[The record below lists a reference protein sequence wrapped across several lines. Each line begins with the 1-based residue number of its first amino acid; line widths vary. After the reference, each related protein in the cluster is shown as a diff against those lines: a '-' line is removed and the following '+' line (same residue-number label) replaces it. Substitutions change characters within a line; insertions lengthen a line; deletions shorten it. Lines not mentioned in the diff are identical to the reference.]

1 MLELNIRGLKYL
13 ILSATY
19 PSCSKAY
26 VTRNTNLFA
35 HAASS
40 VIDVSE
46 ANAYIDAGAD
56 VALLWIR
63 PEFHSSEQ
71 IFSTSAQV
79 SQFNQCSNNPIQKM
93 SFRIYRTISEMF
105 FQDVQAGLSPDRR
118 IGHINSP
125 ESGAK
130 PPFKPIYRL
139 SPSEQEEAKRQISG

>member
-1 MLELNIRGLKYL
+1 
-13 ILSATY
+13 
-19 PSCSKAY
+19 
-26 VTRNTNLFA
+26 
-35 HAASS
+35 
-40 VIDVSE
+40 
-46 ANAYIDAGAD
+46 
-56 VALLWIR
+56 
-63 PEFHSSEQ
+63 
-71 IFSTSAQV
+71 
-79 SQFNQCSNNPIQKM
+79 M